1 MKNKLMIVLSLVML
15 SFFFQSCEFPFDE
28 EDKYKVSD
36 LVGTWYCEN
45 AVFEGFDN
53 IAGACTISFA
63 DDSKVKS
70 FSIKKEFEGYYRTYI
85 DNYSSNSYCECSGEW
100 LLDQDGGMIYT
111 TSKYPSSF
119 SYFKVG
125 EAIYHTYSLSHGGE
139 NIVFSHYERTNP
151 LTLVIDG
158 NTFTKQ

>member
-1 MKNKLMIVLSLVML
+1 MIVLSLVML

-36 LVGTWYCEN
+36 LVGTWKCEN
-45 AVFEGFDN
+45 ATFEVFDN
-53 IAGACTISFA
+53 IGGPCTITFNTSR
-63 DDSKVKS
+63 DVNT
-70 FSIKKEFEGYYRTYI
+70 FSITKYFEGYEGFGY
-85 DNYSSNSYCECSGEW
+85 NLASCESSGEW
-100 LLDQDGGMIYT
+100 LLDQDSGMIYT
-111 TSKYPSSF
+111 TAKCPD
-119 SYFKVG
+119 YFDYWPGYVYKQK
-125 EAIYHTYSLSHGGE
+125 TLSHGGE